1 MPLNLQQFE
10 PYRIM
15 IYNEI
20 KNAFERKQYIS
31 IICQSVEGME
41 EEIHGVPVDL
51 STDFVVLQE
60 ISDFFMYGYIILP
73 IDGILEVSRDAAD
86 AFIEHILIK
95 EGLMAQVGRKHDIS
109 LGNWQ
114 EIFEGLKQTGL
125 SVSIHIDVDGDEDDF
140 GDFLIGPVTVVEEE
154 SVSIHPFDPEGVYSE
169 VHEEIYYDVISRVAF
184 DEPYANMYTKYL
196 RSLN

>member
-1 MPLNLQQFE
+1 MRLNLQQFE
-10 PYRIM
+10 PYPIM

-31 IICQSVEGME
+31 IICQSVDGME

-51 STDFVVLQE
+51 STDFMVLQE
-60 ISDFFMYGYIILP
+60 ISDFYMYGFIVLP
-73 IDGILEVSRDAAD
+73 LDGILEVSRDAAD
-86 AFIEHILIK
+86 AFIEHILVK
-95 EGLMAQVGRKHDIS
+95 EGIMAQVGRKHDIG
-109 LGNWQ
+109 LGSWQ

-125 SVSIHIDVDGDEDDF
+125 SVSVHIDVDGDEDDF
-140 GDFLIGPVTVVEEE
+140 GDFLIGPVTLVEEE
-154 SVSIHPFDPEGVYSE
+154 SVSIHPFDPEGVSAD
-169 VHEEIYYDVISRVAF
+169 VQEEIYYDVISRVAF